1 MSWQWY
7 LRWIKPHFLGQP
19 TLFLTNFSPFDHA
32 WHLSI
37 HVYVMTWKRFPLY
50 WPFGR
55 DSHRSPVDSHHK
67 GPVMRNFEVFFVVS
81 LIKKWNK
88 QSSCLWCSCD
98 ITLMYSNNDCT
109 LQWRHN
115 GPDGDPNHWRL
126 GCLPSVCSG
135 ADQREHQSSASLA
148 CVWKIHRW
156 PVSSPHKGP
165 VTRKMVP
172 FDDVIILENN

>member
-126 GCLPSVCSG
+126 GCLLKRLLGCISKKTSKLRVTG
-135 ADQREHQSSASLA
+135 L
-148 CVWKIHRW
+148 CVA
-156 PVSSPHKGP
+156 SSP
-165 VTRKMVP
+165 VTGEFSAQRTSNA
-172 FDDVIILENN
+172 ENGSIWWRHHFGK